1 MIRYNIF
8 IVIYL
13 LWEIL
18 SHYLS
23 HRAVTNLTDY
33 LHSNGGSFT
42 WALVQFT
49 RSRRTAKRIR
59 RCFLSSA
66 PTATAS
72 QEQQRP
78 QIPVSTEFLL
88 WFLRLSSSPVIK
100 EHQGRQ
106 RTRVGG
112 LRTRHRKLCTT
123 EELIKIRANIYSFH
137 RKKNTSMLLKKLL
150 LSVSGDEKLNIKRNI
165 DKS

>member
-1 MIRYNIF
+1 
-8 IVIYL
+8 VIYL
-13 LWEIL
+13 LREIL
-18 SHYLS
+18 SYYLS
-23 HRAVTNLTDY
+23 HRAVTNLTDC

-66 PTATAS
+66 PTATVS

-112 LRTRHRKLCTT
+112 LRARHRKLCAT
-123 EELIKIRANIYSFH
+123 EESIKTRKYIAAFIEKKKHFH
-137 RKKNTSMLLKKLL
+137 VIKKITFI
-150 LSVSGDEKLNIKRNI
+150 GF
-165 DKS
+165 